1 MQDVNRQVV
10 LARRPKG
17 YPIES
22 DFDLIETP
30 IPKPNQEEILVR
42 TIYLS
47 VDPYMRGRMNASRKS
62 YAPPVEGREVI
73 TGGVV
78 GEVIESKSEQLLKD
92 FLLQMFIVG
101 SPSIIVHFLIRF
113 RSYTR

>member
-47 VDPYMRGRMNASRKS
+47 VDPYMRGRMNAGRKS
-62 YAPPVEGREVI
+62 YAPPVEDREVSPRLSRSD
-73 TGGVV
+73 GVRSRDDAAQRW
-78 GEVIESKSEQLLKD
+78 EHCCARQLSSS
-92 FLLQMFIVG
+92 IG
-101 SPSIIVHFLIRF
+101 SS
-113 RSYTR
+113 TA